1 MGAIGI
7 ATRIVGRLSGK
18 VFSRVLGPLGIALT
32 IGECT
37 YLGLKY
43 SDTLDKFNNLY
54 CNKCR
59 SEIPRKKIDSAAKK
73 AAVGQK
79 FSVKCALCDESHQIE
94 KIGEPCVYCNEL
106 LPQEEIDLLS
116 LNLETDAHFAIR
128 CPECRVIN
136 NLHKIGHP

>member
-7 ATRIVGRLSGK
+7 ASRIGSRLFGK
-18 VFSRVLGPLGIALT
+18 VFSRILGPLGIALT

-43 SDTLDKFNNLY
+43 SGTLDKFNNLY

-59 SEIPRKKIDSAAKK
+59 SEIPRKKIDK
-73 AAVGQK
+73 AARTVAVGHK
-79 FSVKCALCDESHQIE
+79 FSVKCALCDETHTIE

-106 LPQEEIDLLS
+106 LPQKEIAQLS
-116 LNLETDAHFAIR
+116 LNLETGSRFAIR
-128 CPECRVIN
+128 CPKCRVIN
-136 NLHKIGHP
+136 NLLKI